1 MTDWDNAAVLKDGR
15 TQTNGER
22 GVEDKTGGTFT
33 PRGEAVVPAG
43 RRIRSTPREGTRG
56 KTMQGKKEQEYDKKG
71 GPRSFERGRP
81 HFHGGIA

>member
-22 GVEDKTGGTFT
+22 GVEDKTGGTFA
-33 PRGEAVVPAG
+33 PRGEAVVQAG

-56 KTMQGKKEQEYDKKG
+56 KTMQGKKE
-71 GPRSFERGRP
+71 
-81 HFHGGIA
+81 